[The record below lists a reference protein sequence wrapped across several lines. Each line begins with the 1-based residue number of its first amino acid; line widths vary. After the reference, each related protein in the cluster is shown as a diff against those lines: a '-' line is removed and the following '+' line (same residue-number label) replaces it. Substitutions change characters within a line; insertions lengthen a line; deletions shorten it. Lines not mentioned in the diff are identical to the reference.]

1 MSAVKSVTEQVV
13 ILGSS
18 GSIGT
23 STLDV
28 ISRNKERFNVFALVA
43 GKNVDV
49 VHQQVILH
57 KPKYVVMHDEA
68 AARSL
73 RTRLQDVDTE
83 VLSGTQAM
91 CDVSAHS
98 DVDIVMSAIVGAAGL
113 LPTLAA
119 VEAGKKVLLA
129 NKESLVMSGKL
140 FMDKVKRHGA
150 TLLPIDSEHNAIFQC
165 MPRQMQQGIQT
176 NFAPLGIR
184 KILLT
189 GSGGPFLNR
198 DIKTLDAVTVAE
210 AVAHPNWSMGQKIS
224 VDSATMMN
232 KGLEFIEAKWL
243 FDCQA
248 DDIEVVIHPQSMIHS
263 MVQYQDGSV
272 IAQMGQPDMRTPIAY
287 GLAYPERI
295 DAGVKPLDFSDMRD
309 FTFTE
314 PDYARYPNL
323 KLAIEACRL
332 GQAATTTLNAAN
344 EVSVAAFLKN
354 QIGFMDI
361 FKVNEQVLSMSALS
375 EVNSLEEIMD
385 ADSEARRC
393 ANELV
398 MRQMR

>member
-1 MSAVKSVTEQVV
+1 MSAESNRLEQVV
-13 ILGSS
+13 ILGAS

-28 ISRNKERFNVFALVA
+28 IARNKARYSVFALVA
-43 GKNVDV
+43 GSNVDV
-49 VHQQVILH
+49 ILKQALEH
-57 KPKYVVMHDEA
+57 KPKYIVMQDERA
-68 AARSL
+68 ALSL
-73 RTRLQDVDTE
+73 REQLSNTSIE
-83 VLSGTQAM
+83 VLSGTDSM
-91 CDVSAHS
+91 CDIAAHN

-129 NKESLVMSGKL
+129 NKESLVMSGQL

-165 MPRQMQQGIQT
+165 MPLEVQRGAQSDFSSI
-176 NFAPLGIR
+176 GIR

-189 GSGGPFLNR
+189 GSGGPFLTR
-198 DIKTLDAVTVAE
+198 DIQTLEKVTVDE
-210 AVAHPNWSMGQKIS
+210 AVAHPNWSMGRKIS

-287 GLAYPERI
+287 GLAYPDRI
-295 DAGVKPLDFSDMRD
+295 DAGVKPLDFSAMRD
-309 FTFTE
+309 FTFTH

-323 KLAIEACRL
+323 KLAIDACRH
-332 GQAATTTLNAAN
+332 GQAATTSLNAAN
-344 EVSVAAFLKN
+344 EVSVAAFLEGR
-354 QIGFMDI
+354 IGFMDI
-361 FKVNEQVLSMSALS
+361 FKVNEQVLEHSTL
-375 EVNSLEEIMD
+375 NDLKSLDEILDMD
-385 ADSEARRC
+385 SQARRL
-393 ANELV
+393 AGQLIAK
-398 MRQMR
+398 QG